1 MSRFRRKILLG
12 IFAIP
17 LGISLVPWNTCVSGE
32 KPTIVLIVRHAEK
45 SAPTGDIPLSQAGF
59 ERAQVLASVL
69 ADANLSAIY
78 TGKSIRTVQTAEPLA
93 KRLNLVPQVI
103 DEVETLA
110 KNILEQHAGQTVLVV
125 HHSHT
130 VPQII
135 KALGADTKP
144 EIADDEFDK
153 LIVVT
158 VYAPH
163 RAEVL
168 ILRYG
173 KRSE

>member
-1 MSRFRRKILLG
+1 MFTLRRKILLG
-12 IFAIP
+12 ISAIP
-17 LGISLVPWNTCVSGE
+17 LGLSLISWNTGLSGE

-59 ERAQVLASVL
+59 ERAQVLARVL

-78 TGKSIRTVQTAEPLA
+78 TGGSIRTVQTTEPLA
-93 KRLNLVPQVI
+93 KRLNLVPQQI
-103 DEVETLA
+103 DDVEILA
-110 KNILEQHAGQTVLVV
+110 KDILEHHAGQTVLVV

-144 EIADDEFDK
+144 KIAENEFDK
-153 LIVVT
+153 LFVVT

-173 KRSE
+173 KSSE